1 MNIKK
6 KNDIIDYVGD
16 WEFWKKID
24 MIYFGIVIFNI
35 KIKKNNSCYEEIVRN
50 ILGLELDLYLILNL
64 KRFFI

>member
-24 MIYFGIVIFNI
+24 MIYLV
-35 KIKKNNSCYEEIVRN
+35 
-50 ILGLELDLYLILNL
+50 L
-64 KRFFI
+64 